1 MRTLIKTIAALGVLA
16 LLAASCSEGDD
27 EAAVEEAPVEE
38 APVEEAPVEEA
49 PAEEAPVEEAPV
61 DETSSDMADDDMAD
75 DDMADD
81 DQMADDDMADDDM
94 AAAMPDVECAV
105 DETDGDLNMY
115 NWSEYID
122 EELLEQ
128 FGQEYGVDWTLDT
141 YDSNEAMQPII
152 AAGNSGYDLI
162 VPSDYMVTILIASG
176 NIMRLDLDAIP
187 NRSNISA
194 DFDNLSY
201 DPHGAYSVPYQWGTT
216 GLGVNTAVVG
226 TDFDRSWG
234 LIFDPAIAD
243 AYAGKISL
251 LNDPR
256 ETMGAALKYLG
267 YSLNTTDE
275 GELDEA
281 KDLVRST
288 RDRLAA
294 FNTDSADEL
303 LTGGETVIGHGYSGD
318 MFTQFLETDNP
329 DDYVYFVPREGG
341 TRWIDNMAVVFDAQS
356 PCTAHTFI
364 NFMLRA
370 DVGAALSNYNYYSTP
385 NEAAFDGLD
394 EDLLNFVNDPNV
406 IPGGVESLEEIQDTG
421 DFEINYSDAFI
432 EAKS

>member
-1 MRTLIKTIAALGVLA
+1 MRTLTKTIAALGVLA
-16 LLAASCSEGDD
+16 LLATSCSGDDD

-49 PAEEAPVEEAPV
+49 PV
-61 DETSSDMADDDMAD
+61 DETSSDMAEDD
-75 DDMADD
+75 
-81 DQMADDDMADDDM
+81 MADDDMADDDM

-105 DETDGDLNMY
+105 DEIDGDLNMY

-243 AYAGKISL
+243 AYAGRISL

-281 KDLVRST
+281 KELVRST

-356 PCTAHTFI
+356 PCTTHTFI